1 MIFRNKRFEL
11 ILLLCALAVFACT
24 VIISTALSANS
35 GKENITHHGEGV
47 LDELDQYDDTIVV
60 SKDITIDTSV
70 IEEILEPCAELVT
83 YKYYYTD
90 AGVFEKNQK
99 LFNTDVVLPFT
110 TDRTI
115 YKYSGVISTGVD
127 LKDVVYDVD
136 NPGKTITVTLPQP
149 KILSHEIDTDSFEY
163 QNVEDSI
170 FTTSDLGDYQ
180 AFQDELKKYIEEKLN
195 ADSGY
200 WSQCRTNT
208 EKTIKE
214 LLAISDA
221 AKEYTVICKWNQH
234 S

>member
-1 MIFRNKRFEL
+1 MNIRNKRFEL
-11 ILLLCALAVFACT
+11 ILLLCAFAVFVCAA
-24 VIISTALSANS
+24 VISVSVSKNN
-35 GKENITHHGEGV
+35 GKENITQHGKGV

-60 SKDITIDTSV
+60 SKDVTVDTSV

-99 LFNTDVVLPFT
+99 LFNTDVILPFT

-127 LKDVVYDVD
+127 LKEAVYDVD
-136 NPGKTITVTLPQP
+136 NPAKTITVTLPQP

-170 FTTSDLGDYQ
+170 FTVSDLGDYQ

-195 ADSGY
+195 ADTDY
-200 WSQCRTNT
+200 WKQCRTNT

-214 LLAISDA
+214 LIGISGA
-221 AKEYTVICKWNQH
+221 ADEYTVICRWE
-234 S
+234 